1 MGPWGGWAD
10 PGSFGAALGQLW
22 GCCGDAVG
30 TGWVWGLR
38 CQYPA
43 GSGELEK
50 FKHVLGGSKLVYSV
64 RPSRHCHES
73 VFYVEGLAF
82 PDVAF
87 SGLVSLHVTLLES
100 PEKVQLGGTGGWDSG
115 D

>member
-1 MGPWGGWAD
+1 MKCPC
-10 PGSFGAALGQLW
+10 P
-22 GCCGDAVG
+22 
-30 TGWVWGLR
+30 T
-38 CQYPA
+38 

-50 FKHVLGGSKLVYSV
+50 FRHVLGGSKLAYSV

-82 PDVAF
+82 PDLAF

-100 PEKVQLGGTGGWDSG
+100 PEKVRPGGTGSGTGGQIPNSICIIPGDWNSG
-115 D
+115 DRSQTPSL